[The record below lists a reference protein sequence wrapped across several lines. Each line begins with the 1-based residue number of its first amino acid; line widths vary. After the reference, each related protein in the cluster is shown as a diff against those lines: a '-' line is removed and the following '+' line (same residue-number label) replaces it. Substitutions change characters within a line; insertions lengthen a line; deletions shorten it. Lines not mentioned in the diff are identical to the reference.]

1 MKTIKFDVDGYYRDL
16 LTPSKIYKCIFRDES
31 GKVKFERISDID
43 SLLGLEPK
51 KTRLYRPQEINYG
64 DYKVE
69 AIETKEFNLNA
80 DYYCI

>member
-1 MKTIKFDVDGYYRDL
+1 MKTIKFDVDGYYRDIL
-16 LTPSKIYKCIFRDES
+16 NRKIYKCISRDES
-31 GKVKFERISDID
+31 GKVKFECISYID
-43 SLLGLEPK
+43 SFLGLEPK

-69 AIETKEFNLNA
+69 AIETKEFTLNA

>member
-1 MKTIKFDVDGYYRDL
+1 MTTIEFNVGGYYKDILSRR
-16 LTPSKIYKCIFRDES
+16 IYKCISRDES
-31 GKVKFERISDID
+31 GKVKFEYLSNID

-51 KTRLYRPQEINYG
+51 KTRLYRPQEVNYG

-69 AIETKEFNLNA
+69 AIETKEFTLNA